1 MAQHPLASSRQ
12 RRNRMWMAWGAMAV
26 AILTK
31 GLIGIVMPR
40 LVLIV
45 YTRIA
50 HDWALWRRL
59 HLVSG
64 SLLVFVIAAPW
75 FVLVSIRGPASSS
88 SFRTW
93 QRHTST
99 VQHRAAPWWY
109 FVPQLVAG
117 FLPWLVLSW
126 RIARHRRRPLQRVSP
141 SAAAGRLGGGD
152 LRLFQPVQLEVAWLH
167 RAGFSSAC
175 VARSDWAE
183 LPRPG
188 PLAPSCPRHG
198 GAGGRRL
205 VGAANSR
212 KARRKHDVTSSCQRS
227 MLS

>member
-1 MAQHPLASSRQ
+1 MLCTRCCSAAYTNRGSSVSPCTRHPKLQTQGVLAGVLMAQHPLASSRQ

-59 HLVSG
+59 HLLSG

-75 FVLVSIRGPASSS
+75 FVLVSIRGPATSS

-141 SAAAGRLGGGD
+141 SAAAGRLGG
-152 LRLFQPVQLEVAWLH
+152 R
-167 RAGFSSAC
+167 
-175 VARSDWAE
+175 
-183 LPRPG
+183 
-188 PLAPSCPRHG
+188 
-198 GAGGRRL
+198 
-205 VGAANSR
+205 
-212 KARRKHDVTSSCQRS
+212 
-227 MLS
+227 